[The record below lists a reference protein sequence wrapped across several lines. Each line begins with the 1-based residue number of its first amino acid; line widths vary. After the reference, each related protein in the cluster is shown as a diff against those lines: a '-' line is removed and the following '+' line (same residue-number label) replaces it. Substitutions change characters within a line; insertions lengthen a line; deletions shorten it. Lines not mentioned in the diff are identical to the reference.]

1 MPVSVVVEPFV
12 SRPVQHLLRQAAT
25 PCHNRPPECHIIDVQ
40 GQLYNLTSKYGN
52 EEQLIELNKT
62 LKDAG
67 IMPLADIVINHRCA
81 CEQARTMHEVQQRV

>member
-1 MPVSVVVEPFV
+1 M
-12 SRPVQHLLRQAAT
+12 
-25 PCHNRPPECHIIDVQ
+25 Q

-81 CEQARTMHEVQQRV
+81 CEQVRTMHEVQQCV